1 MICSSSHHTGMFA
14 WAHSHPGWAPKLQRS
29 RWLGFSETNCPHP
42 RKPHFD
48 FISTPSSFSESPW
61 LCHATERTLLGSNRD
76 TFSMHLGYPSF
87 MSGLWFAVS
96 TLQHQVA
103 WGLHLGLSHSSA
115 TTSLFIHWLPCSL
128 SETQLVFFF
137 FFSFIFW
144 SQWALLVCCTSSVR
158 LGSAMHLVCGG
169 GGERSSALRLI
180 KFDNTQQIGSWVRGN
195 FSHAVSLSCFS
206 GGPDLCSIPDTLL
219 STRWVILACY
229 FTSLYSPVS
238 SQPLCG
244 ASFCLIEGML
254 WAPGSSLRV

>member
-87 MSGLWFAVS
+87 MSGLWFAVPTSS
-96 TLQHQVA
+96 TKLLEAYMWDCLTQVPLLLCSFIGFPA
-103 WGLHLGLSHSSA
+103 HCPKP
-115 TTSLFIHWLPCSL
+115 SLF
-128 SETQLVFFF
+128 VFFF
-137 FFSFIFW
+137 FLFW
-144 SQWALLVCCTSSVR
+144 SQWALLVCCTTSVP
-158 LGSAMHLVCGG
+158 LGSAMHLVCVG